1 MQNRRYD
8 YLPTIKR
15 KDLQWPNG
23 ARVALWVCP
32 NIEYFHIDKPIPNFG
47 SPKLPDVRSY
57 SLRDYGSRVGIFR
70 LMDVLDKYGI
80 RASVLLNAE
89 VCEQYPAIIE
99 EGVKRNWEWLGHGV
113 TNNIPLSEYPLDEER
128 QAIRQ
133 VKETIAAAVGTPPK
147 GWLGPALVET
157 FNTPDHLAAEGF
169 EYLCDWG
176 CDDQPVPMRVQ
187 SGRMIVVPYEQG
199 LNDINM
205 FLRSNHTPEEYFRL
219 ACDQFDILYG
229 EGEKSGR
236 VMALPLHPFIIG
248 IPYRIK
254 YLDRVLEYI
263 CSHDKVW
270 LTTGGEIASWYY
282 EHYYEH
288 PGQIASSTR

>member
-147 GWLGPALVET
+147 GWLGPALAET

-176 CDDQPVPMRVQ
+176 CDEQPIPMRVR
-187 SGRMIVVPYEQG
+187 SGRMITMPYQQG
-199 LNDINM
+199 VNDIRVM
-205 FLRSNHTPEEYFRL
+205 YYSNHTPEDYLRMVR
-219 ACDQFDILYG
+219 DQFDILYEDG
-229 EGEKSGR
+229 AQNGR
-236 VMALPLHPFIIG
+236 VMTLPLHPFVIG
-248 IPYRIK
+248 LPFRIK
-254 YLDRVLEYI
+254 YLDKALEYI
-263 CSHDKVW
+263 CSHEKVW
-270 LTTGGEIASWYY
+270 RATGWEVASWYY
-282 EHYYEH
+282 EHYYED
-288 PGQIASSTR
+288 PGQFE